1 MGEEA
6 YQIYDFVPDIVI
18 AFASVFSVKGKITLN
33 EDEMISTDRLK
44 LESYNPKD
52 TILVATFLHD
62 QYSTKK
68 AYFYVASF
76 TETQW
81 KESYMEVY
89 SLFSIRWDKE
99 WSHWEKVPEY
109 CCSVISVQPQQPL
122 HKQAANWMLKRMTTK
137 DSGFP
142 DVDYFMKGKLEIFK

>member
-1 MGEEA
+1 MAKET
-6 YQIYDFVPDIVI
+6 YQIYDFVPDIVN
-18 AFASVFSVKGKITLN
+18 AFACVFSVKGKITYN

-76 TETQW
+76 
-81 KESYMEVY
+81 KEAHSIAKHQQAF
-89 SLFSIRWDKE
+89 SLFAIRWDKE
-99 WSHWEKVPEY
+99 ENNWQKVPEY
-109 CCSVISVQPQQPL
+109 CCFVKSERPQPPL
-122 HKQAANWMLKRMTTK
+122 HKEAANWMLKRMTTK
-137 DSGFP
+137 GSGFP
-142 DVDYFMKGKLEIFK
+142 DVDYFIKGKFELLI

>member
-1 MGEEA
+1 MGKET
-6 YQIYDFVPDIVI
+6 YQIYDFVPDILMASI
-18 AFASVFSVKGKITLN
+18 AMFSVKGEITLKD
-33 EDEMISTDRLK
+33 DEMSSTDRLK

-76 TETQW
+76 KALSIAKHEQAF
-81 KESYMEVY
+81 

-99 WSHWEKVPEY
+99 ESYWEKVPEY
-109 CCSVISVQPQQPL
+109 CCFVKSEQPQPPL
-122 HKQAANWMLKRMTTK
+122 HKEAAKWMLKRMTTK
-137 DSGFP
+137 GSGFP
-142 DVDYFMKGKLEIFK
+142 YVDYFIKGKFEILV

>member
-6 YQIYDFVPDIVI
+6 YQIYDFVPDIVN
-18 AFASVFSVKGKITLN
+18 AFACVFSVKGKITLN

-76 TETQW
+76 
-81 KESYMEVY
+81 KEAHSIAKHDQAF
-89 SLFSIRWDKE
+89 SLFSIRWDE
-99 WSHWEKVPEY
+99 EESYWGKVPEY
-109 CCSVISVQPQQPL
+109 CCFVKSEQPQPPL
-122 HKQAANWMLKRMTTK
+122 HKEAANWMLKRMTNK
-137 DSGFP
+137 DSGFA
-142 DVDYFMKGKLEIFK
+142 DVDYFTKGKLELLI